1 MTEWTF
7 SRVTSVGA
15 AHPCPTRR
23 PEWTAR
29 NTISAMAGELWAD
42 RAADVLSEADEELI
56 DVKPEF
62 FRDGL
67 HETLFRLFRGFRAD
81 QTEPVADPVHV
92 GVRGN
97 PRFAEPVHEHA
108 VRRLRPDL
116 RKRNQF
122 LVGPG
127 DCAAVLIEEDP
138 AHVLN
143 LERLLAVEAD
153 RLDQAHQI
161 RRVGVRDRFRCVVL
175 REELPGGAL
184 RHLVP
189 SPL

>member
-1 MTEWTF
+1 MSRAARALGCFAASLSIRSWSWYGCSHPIPGHVRAEDWSAFMT
-7 SRVTSVGA
+7 
-15 AHPCPTRR
+15 
-23 PEWTAR
+23 
-29 NTISAMAGELWAD
+29 D

-127 DCAAVLIEEDP
+127 DCAAVLIAEDP

-161 RRVGVRDRFRCVVL
+161 RRVGVRDRF
-175 REELPGGAL
+175 
-184 RHLVP
+184 
-189 SPL
+189 